1 MIEFVK
7 SIRQVLI
14 NRVFIAFQHYK
25 NSQVKYQVKNEVPTY
40 IINLEHRVDRIQR
53 TQEVLSNYPLLKT
66 QITKA
71 IKYDPGYI
79 GCTLSHIKAIQHAI
93 AEKHNY
99 CIVCEDDI
107 ELNLKEEELNKLLT
121 VFLESRFKILCI
133 GNTNAKVILNSKSL
147 IAKAYNIQTTA
158 CYVIKSEYYSKIL
171 RSFQRS
177 LENQLKGCKD
187 DYCAIDQGWK
197 SLQLRGKF
205 CVPTDKLCHQRESF
219 SDIEKRIVD
228 YSNEKN

>member
-1 MIEFVK
+1 MIDFIK
-7 SIRQVLI
+7 SFRQVIL
-14 NRVFIAFQHYK
+14 NRIFIAFKQNK
-25 NSQVKYQVKNEVPTY
+25 NSHTKYEVKNEVPTY
-40 IINLEHRVDRIQR
+40 IINLEHRVDRLQR
-53 TQEVLSNYPLLKT
+53 TQEVLSNYHLLKT
-66 QITKA
+66 QIIKA

-79 GCTLSHIKAIQHAI
+79 GCSLSHIKAIQHAI

-107 ELNLKEEELNKLLT
+107 ELNLNEEELIKLIT
-121 VFLESRFKILCI
+121 VFLESHFKILCI
-133 GNTNAKVILNSKSL
+133 GNTNAKFKLNSKSM
-147 IAKAYNIQTTA
+147 ISKAYNIQTAA
-158 CYVIKSEYYSKIL
+158 CYVIKSEYYPKLL

-177 LENQLKGCKD
+177 LENQLKGFKD

-197 SLQLRGKF
+197 SLQLRGEF
-205 CVPTDKLCHQRESF
+205 CVPTYKVCHQRKSF